1 MPKALLSADDPTRSG
16 WQWEKMKA
24 QLAEEYHNPAK
35 WEANCKGD
43 CCCCSLHTSY
53 ALDATDLITQ
63 QPKLCHMW
71 LVFASLA
78 QTTVHSC

>member
-1 MPKALLSADDPTRSG
+1 MPKALPSADDPSRSG

-43 CCCCSLHTSY
+43 CCCCSLLPARQLLFELHG
-53 ALDATDLITQ
+53 
-63 QPKLCHMW
+63 
-71 LVFASLA
+71 
-78 QTTVHSC
+78 